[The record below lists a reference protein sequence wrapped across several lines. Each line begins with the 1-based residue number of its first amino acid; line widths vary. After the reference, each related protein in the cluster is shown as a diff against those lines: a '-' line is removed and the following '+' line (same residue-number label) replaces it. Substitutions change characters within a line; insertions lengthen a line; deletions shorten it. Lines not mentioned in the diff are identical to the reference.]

1 MRRVPWLRLVVRFF
15 AILWV
20 VVAGW
25 VGYLGRRV
33 VSGRLDPA
41 QRESLRG
48 RCLALTLDRLGAT
61 FVKFG
66 QILSTRPDL
75 LGPGY
80 VEALGRLQDRVA
92 PIPFR
97 DIERVLEAE
106 LAPSARSRLVSI
118 DPEPMAAA
126 SVAQVHRAWLDG
138 GRAVVLKVQRPAAR
152 AQIERDL
159 VLLAAGARLLELV
172 PSVRLLSLR
181 GSVERFGDAMHRQLD
196 FEEEARNNRRF
207 ADHFAHVSHVGV
219 PALYPELCTARLLT
233 MECIEGVRA
242 TEPEKVG
249 ADRRAIARR
258 GLETILQMVFDDGF
272 VHADLHP
279 GNILL
284 SQNGRVTL
292 IDLGLVAEIPDD
304 MKRPWIETFVA
315 LSTQDG
321 PRAARLLYGY
331 APTVG
336 TRDYV
341 ALERDVVAH
350 MATFHGKPLS
360 EMEVSQVL
368 AGMMNVL
375 RRHRVQI
382 DPVFTVVNVAL
393 LVAEGL
399 GKQLDPDLDLVDLA
413 TPHIARALASAP
425 PGRAPLREPPSD
437 GPGDRAIGP
446 GRSTDDVELDGEV
459 VEGAAAKDEQV
470 PHGVVV
476 R

>member
-1 MRRVPWLRLVVRFF
+1 VHALRLVGRFF

-20 VVAGW
+20 VTAGLLGYVA
-25 VGYLGRRV
+25 RRV
-33 VSGRLDPA
+33 MSGRMQPPE
-41 QRESLRG
+41 REALRG

-80 VEALGRLQDRVA
+80 TQALGRLQDRVA
-92 PIPFR
+92 PVPFV
-97 DIERVLEAE
+97 DIEGVLEAE
-106 LAPSARSRLVSI
+106 LDASARAQIASI

-126 SVAQVHRAWLDG
+126 SVAQVHRARLEG
-138 GRAVVLKVQRPAAR
+138 GEDVVLKVQRPAAR

-159 VLLAAGARLLELV
+159 ILLGAAARILELV

-181 GSVERFGDAMHRQLD
+181 GAVERFGDAMHRQLD
-196 FEEEARNNRRF
+196 FQQEARNNRRF
-207 ADHFAHVSHVGV
+207 AECFAHVDHVGV
-219 PALYPELCTARLLT
+219 PELFPGLCTGRVLT
-233 MECIEGVRA
+233 MECIDGVRA

-258 GLETILQMVFDDGF
+258 GLEAILQMVFDDGF
-272 VHADLHP
+272 VHADMHP

-284 SQNGRVTL
+284 SQDGRVTL

-304 MKRPWIETFVA
+304 MKRPWIETFA
-315 LSTQDG
+315 AMSQQDG

-336 TRDYV
+336 TQDYA

-360 EMEVSQVL
+360 EVEVSQVL

-399 GKQLDPDLDLVDLA
+399 GKQLDPELDLVQLA
-413 TPHIARALASAP
+413 TPHIVKALVSAP
-425 PGRAPLREPPSD
+425 PGRLPLREPPAAPPTD
-437 GPGDRAIGP
+437 MADAADLRAA
-446 GRSTDDVELDGEV
+446 S
-459 VEGAAAKDEQV
+459 
-470 PHGVVV
+470 
-476 R
+476 